1 MTHQAAIV
9 ILTDFAADSAAVY
22 RALGTAQEFVQAGD
36 DVKIVF
42 DGSGVD
48 SLAAIAA
55 PEHQLHDLLES
66 LRDQVAGACGF
77 CAKAHEAATAITEAG
92 YPLLTDNKGH
102 ASLRDLVVEGRTVL
116 TF

>member
-1 MTHQAAIV
+1 MTHSAAIV
-9 ILTDFAADSAAVY
+9 IFTDIANDSAAVY

-48 SLAAIAA
+48 SIAA
-55 PEHQLHDLLES
+55 MTAEDNKLHGLLES

-77 CAKAHEAATAITEAG
+77 CAKAHKSEDAIVAAG
-92 YPLLTDNKGH
+92 YPLLTDNNGH
-102 ASLRDLVVEGRTVL
+102 ASIRNLVVEGRTVL